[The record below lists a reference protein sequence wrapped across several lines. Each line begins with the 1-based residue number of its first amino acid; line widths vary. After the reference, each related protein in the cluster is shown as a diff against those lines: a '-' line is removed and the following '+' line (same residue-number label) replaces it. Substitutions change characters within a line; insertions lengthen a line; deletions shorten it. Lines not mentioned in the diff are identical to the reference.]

1 MRARFA
7 LAALALCACSPPA
20 QEAPTSVTAPHPE
33 VGEVAAASA
42 DVTVAGWKT
51 ASGPSRLA
59 FFSEQ
64 IDRHFANAPARND
77 AQTQFDQA
85 LTRDLYNCVLGE
97 ADKAADDAPIRPII
111 DACLG
116 AAGMALA
123 P

>member
-1 MRARFA
+1 MRAAFVAIA
-7 LAALALCACSPPA
+7 LLASACSPPA
-20 QEAPTSVTAPHPE
+20 PQERAPATAEHPP

-42 DVTVAGWKT
+42 DLSVAGWKS
-51 ASGPSRLA
+51 ASGPARLQ

-64 IDRHFANAPARND
+64 IARHFANAPARND

-97 ADKAADDAPIRPII
+97 ANKAADDAPIRPII

-116 AAGMALA
+116 AAGMAPA